1 MSKFAEAIA
10 QFDALNAEDPNQV
23 IIAGSQHPKEL
34 VYARR
39 MSARLD
45 AFQPDASVSLK
56 LAARCQ
62 HIQRWKIPRAD
73 YAAGS
78 MGYKKWRNALK
89 RFHAQTA
96 TQVLERVGYDAATID
111 AVQGLLK
118 KRGLKSEP
126 DVQALE
132 DVVCLVFLEHYATDF
147 AGKHDEEK
155 VIRILQKTWKK
166 MSVVGHEAALA
177 LPLPTPVR
185 ALVLRAIHA
194 A

>member
-1 MSKFAEAIA
+1 MSRFAEAIA

-23 IIAGSQHPKEL
+23 TVAGTQHPKEL

-45 AFQPDASVSLK
+45 VFHPAASEPLQ

-62 HIQRWKIPRAD
+62 LLQRWKIPRSD
-73 YAAGS
+73 YALGS

-96 TQVLERVGYDAATID
+96 TQVLEQVGYDATTID

-118 KRGLKSEP
+118 KRGLKSAP

-132 DVVCLVFLEHYATDF
+132 DVVCLVFLEHYAVDF
-147 AGKHDEEK
+147 AGKHDEDK

-166 MSVVGHEAALA
+166 MSAAGHTAALA
-177 LPLPTPVR
+177 LPLSPALKQLVQR
-185 ALVLRAIHA
+185 AVSG
-194 A
+194 